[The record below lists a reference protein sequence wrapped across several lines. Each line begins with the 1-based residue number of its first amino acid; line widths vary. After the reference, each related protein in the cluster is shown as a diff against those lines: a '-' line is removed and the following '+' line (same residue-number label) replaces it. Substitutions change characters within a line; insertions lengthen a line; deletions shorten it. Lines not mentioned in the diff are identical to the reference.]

1 MRLKHDLYL
10 SRITLAA
17 FAVQGYAWGA
27 FAALVPPVKAGV
39 GASDGAF
46 GLVLL
51 GAAAG
56 ALGAMAV
63 APAIDRRLDRWSLP
77 VAGLLLVWAFVGLG
91 CGVLFADWLN
101 QFHLGGFPLGFWFAQ
116 QGSIL
121 VFVLLIL
128 VYALAM
134 RALDRRH
141 HEELEALRRDRREHG
156 ETGA

>member
-1 MRLKHDLYL
+1 MADTDPRLEACL
-10 SRITLAA
+10 
-17 FAVQGYAWGA
+17 
-27 FAALVPPVKAGV
+27 
-39 GASDGAF
+39 
-46 GLVLL
+46 
-51 GAAAG
+51 
-56 ALGAMAV
+56 
-63 APAIDRRLDRWSLP
+63 RRYWRRNVRLM
-77 VAGLLLVWAFVGLG
+77 VVLLLVWAFVGLG

-141 HEELEALRRDRREHG
+141 HEELEALRRDRRENG
-156 ETGA
+156 GTGA